1 MVPVRASALGSPG
14 QCLRHQGS
22 SVGGP
27 AGSSHSAGGARVPGH
42 TFFLRHFL
50 ALHWPLA
57 ATAYFGLKSLADR
70 GCLSLHTP
78 LLHSSVGPGHQ
89 LALGVLF
96 LSPKQHCC
104 LAHPEK
110 APLSSSSSQSSR
122 AAAPSFPSSASA
134 PQAARSSALE
144 AFTPRPPC
152 PHIPCAPQYVT
163 PLCSPACE
171 QPLRLGF
178 IFLTCWPLHSHQV
191 KLQPNKKEN
200 RGRERKKERPQE
212 APSRSNQVTVSI
224 PIRTDAKHII
234 KNRSADPSMLI
245 IVLRFRPQPTPLINK
260 ETAREGG
267 GERVAGIPLTGAS
280 CSESSREKLDT

>member
-1 MVPVRASALGSPG
+1 MSLSFPWLTQKSHHIPHHQTKPG
-14 QCLRHQGS
+14 ELL
-22 SVGGP
+22 P
-27 AGSSHSAGGARVPGH
+27 LPSH
-42 TFFLRHFL
+42 T
-50 ALHWPLA
+50 WPQ
-57 ATAYFGLKSLADR
+57 
-70 GCLSLHTP
+70 
-78 LLHSSVGPGHQ
+78 LL
-89 LALGVLF
+89 
-96 LSPKQHCC
+96 
-104 LAHPEK
+104 
-110 APLSSSSSQSSR
+110 R
-122 AAAPSFPSSASA
+122 AARFC
-134 PQAARSSALE
+134 ALE
-144 AFTPRPPC
+144 AFMPDFPIQASRPPC

-163 PLCSPACE
+163 PLHSPACE

-178 IFLTCWPLHSHQV
+178 IFLTRWPLHSHQV

-212 APSRSNQVTVSI
+212 APGCSNQVTVSI

>member
-1 MVPVRASALGSPG
+1 MGCFSL
-14 QCLRHQGS
+14 Q
-22 SVGGP
+22 
-27 AGSSHSAGGARVPGH
+27 AR
-42 TFFLRHFL
+42 
-50 ALHWPLA
+50 
-57 ATAYFGLKSLADR
+57 
-70 GCLSLHTP
+70 
-78 LLHSSVGPGHQ
+78 LLHKVGACHQ
-89 LALGVLF
+89 LAPGAF
-96 LSPKQHCC
+96 PFFPEAIPLS
-104 LAHPEK
+104 AHPAK
-110 APLSSSSSQSSR
+110 PARFPSRLSTSR
-122 AAAPSFPSSASA
+122 ALPFLPMLAPAPRAAK
-134 PQAARSSALE
+134 
-144 AFTPRPPC
+144 PC
-152 PHIPCAPQYVT
+152 PGGFHTNFLIKDPGAPFPHSRCSPQYAT

-178 IFLTCWPLHSHQV
+178 IFLTHWPLHSHQV

-212 APSRSNQVTVSI
+212 APGRSNQVTVSI

>member
-1 MVPVRASALGSPG
+1 MSCP
-14 QCLRHQGS
+14 C
-22 SVGGP
+22 
-27 AGSSHSAGGARVPGH
+27 
-42 TFFLRHFL
+42 
-50 ALHWPLA
+50 
-57 ATAYFGLKSLADR
+57 
-70 GCLSLHTP
+70 
-78 LLHSSVGPGHQ
+78 
-89 LALGVLF
+89 
-96 LSPKQHCC
+96 
-104 LAHPEK
+104 
-110 APLSSSSSQSSR
+110 
-122 AAAPSFPSSASA
+122 SASA
-134 PQAARSSALE
+134 PRGSQILYPGGCIYTQLSNPGLPAPTS
-144 AFTPRPPC
+144 
-152 PHIPCAPQYVT
+152 HAPQYVT
-163 PLCSPACE
+163 PLRSPACE

-178 IFLTCWPLHSHQV
+178 IFLTRWPLHSHQV

-212 APSRSNQVTVSI
+212 APGRSNQVTVSI